1 MQKPRAIV
9 WVDETGSKEE
19 AKKNLV
25 TNLSEKDE
33 MSDLIYKDPAT
44 LTAVT
49 THKNEE
55 KNKTLKSAIKKYNID
70 NNQLTG
76 LKNFTE
82 ICKDPLALPP
92 YALPESGTA

>member
-1 MQKPRAIV
+1 MQKPRAIK
-9 WVDETGSKEE
+9 WVDETGDKEAKE
-19 AKKNLV
+19 AKKINLV

-33 MSDLIYKDPAT
+33 LADLIYKDPNT

-55 KNKTLKSAIKKYNID
+55 KNKNLKSAIKKYNID

-82 ICKDPLALPP
+82 ICKDPLALP
-92 YALPESGTA
+92 